1 MRITHRMM
9 AQSVTRNL
17 RNNLASLDRKAT
29 QLSMGRLFDRPS
41 QCPVGAYKVMRITGT
56 GLFRNEQYRRNIGE
70 GITWLTVTEDALAD
84 TIDVMQRLRELAV
97 STANGTLSPEDREMV
112 SPEVKQ
118 HLEHLISLGNTEVNG
133 LYLFGGYQ
141 TQAPPYTTT
150 VVGELFTV
158 DYEGDDGQ
166 RKAEITPGQEL
177 TFNLTGSEAFGET
190 ESGEDLFKIVNDM
203 YEALMND
210 DGELLGSDI
219 LQGLDQHLDNLLQC
233 RAEVGARMERL
244 WSTEERLVN
253 EYIHLKEFRSKI
265 EDIDVAEAIM
275 EFNMQ
280 ENAYRAALS
289 TGARMIFPSLVDFLS

>member
-9 AQSVTRNL
+9 TQSVTRNL
-17 RNNLASLDRKAT
+17 RNNLASLEKTAT

-41 QCPVGAYKVMRITGT
+41 QDPVGTYKVMRITGT

-97 STANGTLSPEDREMV
+97 YTANGTFSAEDREMV

-133 LYLFGGYQ
+133 LYIFGGYK
-141 TQAPPYTTT
+141 TQAPPYRND
-150 VVGELFTV
+150 VDVIEYVG
-158 DYEGDDGQ
+158 DNGQ

-177 TFNLTGSEAFGET
+177 TFNLTGVEVFGET
-190 ESGEDLFKIVNDM
+190 ELFEVVNNM
-203 YEALMND
+203 YNALLNNNGEALGN
-210 DGELLGSDI
+210 EI
-219 LQGLDQHLDNLLQC
+219 LQELDQQLTNLLQY
-233 RAEVGARMERL
+233 RAEIGARMERL

-253 EYIHLKEFRSKI
+253 EHIHLREFRSKI
-265 EDIDVAEAIM
+265 EDIDVAEAITQ
-275 EFNMQ
+275 FRMQ
-280 ENAYRAALS
+280 ENAYQAALS
-289 TGARMIFPSLVDFLS
+289 TGARMIFPSLVDFLR